1 MSSSR
6 RDPFGR
12 PRRALRGWR
21 AHALGL
27 ALVAATLG
35 LRLALGFAEG
45 EAPIGVMFVLPV
57 LVAARYGGRAGGVAA
72 TLAAALGTKLFLFAP
87 VGSLAFGSATTFLH
101 WALLVLVNAIA
112 TLLVDDVRRAHARAV
127 EERNAALA
135 RQARYLR
142 FFENISEG
150 VVISALERDAAG
162 AVVGARFIEAN
173 SQAVSG
179 FPVTREAL
187 RGRPWAEIL
196 PNDCE
201 ALLGRVREMLVSPD
215 RHVDFEAVLGGR
227 HFRASLFGLDGD
239 EFVGTGV
246 EITAQRRLEEQ
257 FQQAQR
263 LESVGRLAGGVAH
276 DFNNIVT
283 VVLSSAEALREDHEE
298 GRPLDPDLV
307 DEIRGAGGRARDLTR
322 QLLAFARRQIVN
334 PVPLDLADVVQ
345 RSEKLLRRVLGEDV
359 ALAVRAPAG
368 EGASVRADPVQ
379 VEQVLFNLAVNA
391 HDAMPGGGTLRIEVS
406 AREDGA
412 DGADHPA
419 GRWVVLTV
427 RDDGTGM
434 TPEVQAHA
442 FEPFFTT
449 KEPGKGTGLGLATVH
464 GVVLQS
470 GGHLHLDSA
479 PGRGTE
485 VRICLPR
492 IDERP
497 ARTPEP
503 RPAERAGA
511 GTLLVVEDDAQVR
524 QVTVRALERG
534 GYRVLVAASGPEA
547 LEAFRARPGQVDLLL
562 TDVMMPGM
570 GGHELALA
578 VQRER
583 PGLPVLYISGYA
595 PDFLVE
601 RRALGEG
608 LPLLQ
613 KPFTS
618 EALLARVRELLAGP
632 VA

>member
-1 MSSSR
+1 MASAR
-6 RDPFGR
+6 PDPFER
-12 PRRALRGWR
+12 PRRALQGWR
-21 AHALGL
+21 AVALGL
-27 ALVAATLG
+27 ALVATTLA
-35 LRLALGFAEG
+35 LRIALGFRVG
-45 EAPIGVMFVLPV
+45 DAPIGVMFVLPV
-57 LVAARYGGRAGGVAA
+57 MIAARYGGRAGGFAGTV
-72 TLAAALGTKLFLFAP
+72 AAALGTKLLLFAP
-87 VGSLAFGSATTFLH
+87 TGSLAFGSATVFLH

-127 EERNAALA
+127 EERNVALA

-142 FFENISEG
+142 FFENISEA

-162 AVVGARFIEAN
+162 AVVGARLIEAN
-173 SQAVSG
+173 SKAVAG
-179 FPVTREAL
+179 FPVTRDQL
-187 RGRPWAEIL
+187 RGRPWSEVF
-196 PNDCE
+196 PHDCE
-201 ALLGRVREMLVSPD
+201 ALLEKVRQMLVSPD
-215 RHVDFEAVLGGR
+215 RHLDFDAVLGGR

-283 VVLSSAEALREDHEE
+283 VVLSSAEALREDHEA

-307 DEIRGAGGRARDLTR
+307 EEIRGAGERARDLTR

-334 PVPLDLADVVQ
+334 PVPLDLAEVVQ

-359 ALAVRAPAG
+359 ALAVRARAG
-368 EGASVRADPVQ
+368 EGGTVRADPVQ

-391 HDAMPGGGTLRIEVS
+391 HDAMPGGGTLHIEVS

-412 DGADHPA
+412 DGPDHPA
-419 GRWVVLTV
+419 GRWVVLAV

-485 VRICLPR
+485 IRICLPR
-492 IDERP
+492 IGERP
-497 ARTPEP
+497 ARAPEP
-503 RPAERAGA
+503 RPPERAGA

-534 GYRVLVAASGPEA
+534 GYRVLVAASGREA
-547 LEAFRARPGQVDLLL
+547 QEAFRERPGRVDLLL

-578 VQRER
+578 LQRER

-632 VA
+632 GA